1 MEQRSTSRSISA
13 EDPIVGVVGAPHGVR
28 GEVKV
33 QPRTDV
39 AERFRKG
46 SRLFCDGVGEL
57 VIASVRGTTEVAIVR
72 FEGHSTRTDAERI
85 RGRTLRVSRAEARR
99 AAKGAHLWADLL
111 GLSAETPDGRSLGT
125 VSEVIR
131 AGETDV
137 LVIRAEGSREE
148 LLLPAIASVV
158 REVDVAGGRSVV
170 VPQEGVDER
179 VIEGDVDEELSIGDF
194 VLTGGELA
202 AMVVIDA
209 VTRLVPGVIEPASL
223 THESHTEGLLEGP
236 HYTRPVEH
244 EGRRV
249 PTVLLSGDH
258 AAIARWRRSEAVRR
272 TAERRPD
279 LLDRAGLT
287 PAERARLP
295 RPQVREPVSDADLK
309 AAYSSGVGSYR
320 IAARFGISPATVRA
334 RLRAAGVPLR
344 PPRRGPRSPTVAEV
358 SKMRGTGLTVR
369 ELARHFGVS
378 HVTILD
384 RLKKAK
390 R

>member
-111 GLSAETPDGRSLGT
+111 GLRAETPDGRSLGT

-137 LVIRAEGSREE
+137 LVVRAEGSREE

-158 REVDVAGGRSVV
+158 REIDVAGGRIVV
-170 VPQEGVDER
+170 VPQE
-179 VIEGDVDEELSIGDF
+179 
-194 VLTGGELA
+194 VLE
-202 AMVVIDA
+202 
-209 VTRLVPGVIEPASL
+209 
-223 THESHTEGLLEGP
+223 
-236 HYTRPVEH
+236 
-244 EGRRV
+244 
-249 PTVLLSGDH
+249 
-258 AAIARWRRSEAVRR
+258 
-272 TAERRPD
+272 
-279 LLDRAGLT
+279 
-287 PAERARLP
+287 
-295 RPQVREPVSDADLK
+295 
-309 AAYSSGVGSYR
+309 
-320 IAARFGISPATVRA
+320 
-334 RLRAAGVPLR
+334 
-344 PPRRGPRSPTVAEV
+344 
-358 SKMRGTGLTVR
+358 
-369 ELARHFGVS
+369 
-378 HVTILD
+378 
-384 RLKKAK
+384 
-390 R
+390 